1 MSKNSFAELFW
12 SSLGDKKAFYS
23 HSHYFFFPFFAD
35 EYSRNITVSVI
46 LKMAPLWVSKLI
58 CKTPISRWVNKLWH
72 GGKEKSTLAIIQ
84 ELTDNKDLQTVFS
97 YCWGDYGTVPAK
109 SHFGMHSVLL
119 QHYQFG
125 AFYPV
130 GGASE
135 IAYNVIPV
143 IER

>member
-1 MSKNSFAELFW
+1 
-12 SSLGDKKAFYS
+12 
-23 HSHYFFFPFFAD
+23 
-35 EYSRNITVSVI
+35 
-46 LKMAPLWVSKLI
+46 MAPLWVSKLI

-72 GGKEKSTLAIIQ
+72 SGKEKSTLAIIQ

-119 QHYQFG
+119 QHYQNG

>member
-1 MSKNSFAELFW
+1 
-12 SSLGDKKAFYS
+12 
-23 HSHYFFFPFFAD
+23 
-35 EYSRNITVSVI
+35 
-46 LKMAPLWVSKLI
+46 MAPLWVSKLI

-119 QHYQFG
+119 QHYQYG

-143 IER
+143 IERLESIKYLNFRLSILNDIATLIYQNYLQIPPKCKETSNLM